1 MRDDRTEL
9 EIIGF
14 RSGSYGA
21 GNGVARN
28 KFWLGVDVRG
38 VDVRAGV
45 ASSGGSEFSDIFAW
59 TF

>member
-1 MRDDRTEL
+1 M
-9 EIIGF
+9 IG
-14 RSGSYGA
+14 RSWRKPGFEVEAMGA

-38 VDVRAGV
+38 VEVCAG
-45 ASSGGSEFSDIFAW
+45 SGGSAFSDIFAW